1 MKKGLMLA
9 LLLAGCAARI
19 PTEGTEIGNGRWFN
33 GTGFVP
39 GTWYVVN
46 GTLTRHR
53 PGRIVAT
60 IDLKGEYAVPAY
72 GEAHNHN
79 ISRPPRPAELQRYIK
94 QGVLYM
100 MNLNNVIEGPDGD
113 RSAQPVDVLYANGG
127 LTGGGGHVV
136 ELHEQIID
144 RGGMKGIR
152 KEDLDGYAFHVI
164 ESTEELQAKWPR
176 ILAAKPDVIKVYLG
190 FSEEHERRK
199 SSPEHFGKR
208 GLNPALLPEIVR
220 MAHRDRLRVAVH
232 IETAR
237 DFEVAVEAGADII
250 AHLPGWRVGETA
262 GSDLEIGRWLI
273 SETAAR
279 EAAARGVMIETTALA
294 SETLRSGK
302 PEEAA
307 LIREIHRRNLETLRK
322 AGVHLVLGSDLY
334 NGTSLAEALFL
345 GAGDNLPGF
354 ESLAVM
360 DNLEVLRLLAETT
373 PQAIFPGRKIGKLA
387 EGYEATFLT
396 LSQDPLADL
405 KALSSITRRFKRGVE
420 LADTALPGRTG

>member
-1 MKKGLMLA
+1 MKKALTLA

-19 PTEGTEIGNGRWFN
+19 PTEGIEIGNALWFN
-33 GTGFVP
+33 GAGFTP

-46 GTLTRHR
+46 GTHTRNR
-53 PGRIVAT
+53 PGRVMAT
-60 IDLKGEYAVPAY
+60 IDLEGEYVVPAY

-79 ISRPPRPAELQRYIK
+79 ISRPPRPAELERYVK

-100 MNLNNVIEGPDGD
+100 MNLNNVVQGPDGD

-127 LTGGGGHVV
+127 LTSQGGHVV

-144 RGGMKGIR
+144 RGGMKGMR
-152 KEDLDGYAFHVI
+152 KEDLDGYAFHVV
-164 ESTEELQAKWPR
+164 ESTEELAAKWPR

-199 SSPEHFGKR
+199 SSAEHFGKR

-237 DFEVAVEAGADII
+237 DFEVAVQAGADIV
-250 AHLPGWRVGETA
+250 AHLPGWRVGEAA
-262 GSDLEIGRWLI
+262 GADLDIGRWLI
-273 SETAAR
+273 SEAAAR
-279 EAAARGVMIETTALA
+279 EAAARGVLVETTTLA

-307 LIREIHRRNLETLRK
+307 LIREIHRRNLATLRK
-322 AGVHLVLGSDLY
+322 AGVHLILGSDLY
-334 NGTSLAEALFL
+334 GGTSLAEALFL
-345 GAGDNLPGF
+345 GSGGNLSGLDP
-354 ESLAVM
+354 LAVM

-373 PQAIFPGRKIGKLA
+373 PRAIFPERKIGKLA

-405 KALSSITRRFKRGVE
+405 KALGSITRRFKRGVE
-420 LADTALPGRTG
+420 IPSP